1 MAMSIKNDDR
11 LYVYHVPSVPFQVR
25 LNDCLLGLVSQWA
38 KYGVEKGKTKA
49 CSKP

>member
-38 KYGVEKGKTKA
+38 TYGVEKGKTKA